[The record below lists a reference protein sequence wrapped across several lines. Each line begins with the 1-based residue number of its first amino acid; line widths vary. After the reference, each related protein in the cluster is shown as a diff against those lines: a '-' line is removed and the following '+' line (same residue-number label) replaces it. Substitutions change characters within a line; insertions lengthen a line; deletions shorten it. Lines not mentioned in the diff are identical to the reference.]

1 MPMDLQQ
8 NSTMES
14 PRQNQSFEVGRGDFR
29 DEYQIDPRGPVR
41 GAATNRPRSNNQ
53 KQQQP

>member
-14 PRQNQSFEVGRGDFR
+14 PRQNQSFERSDFR

-41 GAATNRPRSNNQ
+41 GAAATNRPRSNNL
-53 KQQQP
+53 K